1 MILPLIRELL
11 YPLLREKAHH
21 TVTGRTIAK
30 ETKYTMKTLRTAL
43 FTTTFLFAIGA
54 FAWQYPS
61 GGQAQPQQGT
71 MPQTQQPSQTQPPQS
86 LPSQNQGAMQPG
98 QQQQQPGTTS
108 QSQGMAGHPP
118 SIDDQVR
125 VLSDQLNLSA
135 DQQTKVKNALEDQ
148 HSQAMTV
155 VQDNSLAREDKIQKI
170 HALRQA
176 TIDKVRTSLN
186 DDQKKKFDLMVQQQP
201 GQSQHESQQTPP
213 QPKQ

>member
-1 MILPLIRELL
+1 
-11 YPLLREKAHH
+11 
-21 TVTGRTIAK
+21 
-30 ETKYTMKTLRTAL
+30 MKTLRTAL

-71 MPQTQQPSQTQPPQS
+71 MPQTQQPSQTQPPQG

-98 QQQQQPGTTS
+98 QQQQPGTTS
-108 QSQGMAGHPP
+108 QSEGMAGHPP

-125 VLSDQLNLSA
+125 VLSDRLNLSA

-201 GQSQHESQQTPP
+201 GQSQQQQAPP
-213 QPKQ
+213 PKQ